1 MCSDRSFERSATR
14 GSFLD
19 RQKKVHYDFL
29 EYRSGASRLS
39 VLYGIVLT
47 GTVLM
52 TVMNYF
58 F

>member
-1 MCSDRSFERSATR
+1 MEGVFRSFFRAFCHGSA
-14 GSFLD
+14 
-19 RQKKVHYDFL
+19 KKVHYEFL
-29 EYRSGASRLS
+29 EYRSGALNPSRLS
-39 VLYGIVLT
+39 ALYGIVLT

>member
-1 MCSDRSFERSATR
+1 MCSDRSFERSATIL
-14 GSFLD
+14 GSA
-19 RQKKVHYDFL
+19 KKVHYYFL
-29 EYRSGASRLS
+29 EYRSGALNPSRLS